1 MNSDRFLNLNYNDN
15 HLKYFVYVVITI
27 LSFFIFLGTYLKYSG
42 RFHTDFIYSPYSGE
56 GNFCDEN
63 NVS

>member
-42 RFHTDFIYSPYSGE
+42 RFHTDFIDSPYFGE
-56 GNFCDEN
+56 ENFCDEN